1 MIKNITQYTRI
12 GADNTQIL
20 DDIKEPAL
28 RSVIYAVGLA
38 GGALYVLGNMTAL
51 WMIVPRLSVVMLVL
65 LVTSFAGLRLIQRS
79 IQTARLVWLAGIV
92 LTMITAVVLFNGL
105 PVYWLFTLLPVLAML
120 VSFDLLWGLA
130 GAGLSAL
137 LLVGAARL
145 TGQAQF
151 LAQDLFLLEMIAL
164 VCLGAVWAFARSL
177 ESITEW
183 AVVNYRKSREELEEL
198 RLERVEWRQT
208 KEDYDL
214 VTRELARLTTR
225 LEAMTQIAEE
235 ARRVKEEFVANV
247 SHELRTPLNMILGFS
262 EVIMKSPQ
270 AYGDTIPP
278 ALLADIAAIERNS
291 LHLSR
296 LVDDVLD
303 LSQIEAGRMALM
315 KEWVDI
321 PTIIT
326 EAVSTVRF
334 LYESKK
340 LYLREE
346 IADGLPLVLCDGT
359 RIRQVL
365 INLLSNA
372 GRFTDQGGV
381 EVRAWLGENG
391 LVMAVSDSGPGISED
406 DQKKIFQPFRQLQST
421 LHGHKGGSGLG
432 LSISK
437 QFVEMHGGSMWLE
450 SVLGVGTTF
459 FFNVPLKP
467 PGDMPDASGERR
479 WFNPYYQY
487 EPRSRPSRVS
497 APEIQAR
504 FVLLE
509 EEDTLQ
515 KYLRR
520 YMEGIELVSVNNVD
534 EAIAELH
541 RSPAQG
547 LIYNTPHA
555 KGATPIE
562 PRLGELP
569 YGTPVITCWV
579 PGREEA
585 VRQLGVVEYLVKPVG
600 REALLHAISKVNQS
614 EMGSLLL
621 VDDEPEI
628 LQLYARVLAAE
639 MPAARLM
646 QAMNGTRA
654 LHLMRQRHPDVVLLD
669 LMMPGKDGF
678 QVLLEKAQEEA
689 IRDIPVIVVSS
700 RNPSGETALSDTVS
714 VSRGNGLS
722 LHELIAV
729 IRETT
734 QILNS
739 SETICRSTISR
750 KVSRVKGFFK

>member
-1 MIKNITQYTRI
+1 MITKLWQFARVDPDTM
-12 GADNTQIL
+12 QIAIE
-20 DDIKEPAL
+20 IKESGL
-28 RSVIYAVGLA
+28 RSVIYAVGVS
-38 GGALYVLGNMTAL
+38 GGLLYILGNMTGL
-51 WMIVPRLSVVMLVL
+51 WVDVPRLSAVLLVL
-65 LVTSFAGLRLIQRS
+65 LAASFAGLTLSRRS
-79 IQTARLVWLAGIV
+79 LNWARLAWLLGIALV
-92 LTMITAVVLFNGL
+92 MLTAALLFREL
-105 PVYWLFTLLPVLAML
+105 PIYWLFSLLPLLAVVACFNL
-120 VSFDLLWGLA
+120 VWGLG
-130 GAGLSAL
+130 GAGLGVLLLAL
-137 LLVGAARL
+137 LSWLP
-145 TGQAQF
+145 GQATISPQN
-151 LAQDLFLLEMIAL
+151 LLLMTFISLVSLVVLWTFVRSMISIAD
-164 VCLGAVWAFARSL
+164 WAM
-177 ESITEW
+177 
-183 AVVNYRKSREELEEL
+183 VNYQKSREELEEL
-198 RLERVEWRQT
+198 RGERVEWRQT

-214 VTRELARLTTR
+214 VTRELARLTSR

-270 AYGDTIPP
+270 AYGDVIPP

-291 LHLSR
+291 QHLSR

-321 PTIIT
+321 PTIIA
-326 EAVSTVRF
+326 EAISTVRF

-346 IADGLPLVLCDGT
+346 IAGGIPEVFCDGT

-372 GRFTDQGGV
+372 GRFTEKGGV
-381 EVRAWLGENG
+381 TVRAWLEETG
-391 LVMAVSDSGPGISED
+391 LVMAVADSGPGISAED
-406 DQKKIFQPFRQLQST
+406 QNKIFQPFRQLQST

-437 QFVEMHGGSMWLE
+437 QFVEMHGGKMWLE
-450 SVLGVGTTF
+450 SMLGKGTTF

-467 PGDMPDASGERR
+467 PGDELDGAESRR

-487 EPRSRPSRVS
+487 EARSRPSRVS
-497 APEIQAR
+497 APEVKAR

-520 YMEGIELVSVNNVD
+520 YMEDVDLVGVKNVNDAIVELR
-534 EAIAELH
+534 

-547 LIYNTPHA
+547 LIYNTPQA
-555 KGATPIE
+555 RSGSLLAG
-562 PRLGELP
+562 RLSELP

-600 REALLHAISKVNQS
+600 REALMRAIHKVNHGEVS
-614 EMGSLLL
+614 SLLL

-628 LQLYARVLAAE
+628 LQLYARVLAAD
-639 MPAARLM
+639 MPSARLM

-654 LHLMRQRHPDVVLLD
+654 LHLMRERRPDVVLLD
-669 LMMPGKDGF
+669 LIMPGKDGF
-678 QVLLEKAQEEA
+678 QVLQEKALEEE

-700 RNPSGETALSDTVS
+700 RNPSGETAVSDTLS
-714 VSRGNGLS
+714 VARGSGLS
-722 LHELIAV
+722 LHELIEF
-729 IRETT
+729 IRETSR
-734 QILNS
+734 IL
-739 SETICRSTISR
+739 TPAKRSGGR
-750 KVSRVKGFFK
+750 

>member
-1 MIKNITQYTRI
+1 MIKNMMQYTRI
-12 GADNTQIL
+12 GADNTQIV

-79 IQTARLVWLAGIV
+79 LQTARLVWLAGIV

-130 GAGLSAL
+130 GAGLSML
-137 LLVGAARL
+137 LVVGAARL
-145 TGQAQF
+145 TGQPQF
-151 LAQDLFLLEMIAL
+151 LASDLFLLELIAL
-164 VCLGAVWAFARSL
+164 VCLGAVWAFSRSM
-177 ESITEW
+177 ESIAEW
-183 AVVNYRKSREELEEL
+183 SVVNYRKSREELEEL

-270 AYGDTIPP
+270 AYGDAIPP

-321 PTIIT
+321 PTIIS

-340 LYLREE
+340 LYLRED
-346 IADGLPLVLCDGT
+346 IAEGLPVVLCDGT

-391 LVMAVSDSGPGISED
+391 LVMAVSDSGPGISEE

-450 SVLGVGTTF
+450 SELGVGTTF
-459 FFNVPLKP
+459 SLTSHSNRQA
-467 PGDMPDASGERR
+467 ASWTPAGSGAGSTLTTSMSRASAHR
-479 WFNPYYQY
+479 GSAR
-487 EPRSRPSRVS
+487 PRSR
-497 APEIQAR
+497 
-504 FVLLE
+504 
-509 EEDTLQ
+509 
-515 KYLRR
+515 
-520 YMEGIELVSVNNVD
+520 LVSCSSKKRIPCRNTCA
-534 EAIAELH
+534 AI
-541 RSPAQG
+541 
-547 LIYNTPHA
+547 
-555 KGATPIE
+555 
-562 PRLGELP
+562 
-569 YGTPVITCWV
+569 W
-579 PGREEA
+579 
-585 VRQLGVVEYLVKPVG
+585 
-600 REALLHAISKVNQS
+600 
-614 EMGSLLL
+614 
-621 VDDEPEI
+621 
-628 LQLYARVLAAE
+628 
-639 MPAARLM
+639 
-646 QAMNGTRA
+646 
-654 LHLMRQRHPDVVLLD
+654 
-669 LMMPGKDGF
+669 
-678 QVLLEKAQEEA
+678 KA
-689 IRDIPVIVVSS
+689 SS
-700 RNPSGETALSDTVS
+700 WSA
-714 VSRGNGLS
+714 
-722 LHELIAV
+722 
-729 IRETT
+729 
-734 QILNS
+734 
-739 SETICRSTISR
+739 
-750 KVSRVKGFFK
+750 